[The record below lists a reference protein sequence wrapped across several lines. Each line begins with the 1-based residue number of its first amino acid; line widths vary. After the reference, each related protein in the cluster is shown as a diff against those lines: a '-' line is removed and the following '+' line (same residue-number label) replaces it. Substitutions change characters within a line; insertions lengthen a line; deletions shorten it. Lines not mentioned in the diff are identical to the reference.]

1 MSNGKQ
7 YMEAAPKVSKKHL
20 STFLR
25 SWKKSYM
32 YLNLLYGLLDS
43 VPLLFADFGVRYV
56 AAEVKV

>member
-1 MSNGKQ
+1 
-7 YMEAAPKVSKKHL
+7 
-20 STFLR
+20 
-25 SWKKSYM
+25 M